1 MRIAV
6 YYMFSL
12 LNNLVRILTKNY
24 YLHLVMKSWM
34 KMQNLSNEI
43 TAMSYLH
50 KNNKDAK
57 GEYGISHTI
66 TILNTNSYTP
76 WDLMG
81 WVEIEREG

>member
-1 MRIAV
+1 MRIDV
-6 YYMFSL
+6 YCMFSL
-12 LNNLVRILTKNY
+12 LNILVLMFTKNY

-34 KMQNLSNEI
+34 EMQNLSNQI
-43 TAMSYLH
+43 TPMSYLH
-50 KNNKDAK
+50 KNNKDPK